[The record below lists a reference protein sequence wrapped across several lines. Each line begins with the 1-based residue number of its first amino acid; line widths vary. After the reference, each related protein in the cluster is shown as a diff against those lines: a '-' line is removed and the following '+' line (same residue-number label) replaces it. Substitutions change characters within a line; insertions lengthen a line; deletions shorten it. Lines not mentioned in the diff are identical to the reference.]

1 MTKMT
6 TFRTLLSCSVGVL
19 ILGGC
24 TATGPRTARLNAQ
37 ASPARASAGLADQ
50 TRRVLAQRDGDAAVA
65 LAERLV
71 AAEPK
76 VAGYR
81 SLLGQSYLQAGRF
94 ASARQAFTDAL
105 QIDPADGRAALNLA
119 LAMIAGG
126 NGAGAKALLDQHAAA
141 IPTADLGLALAL
153 AGAPGEGVRLLTAAT
168 REPGASVKARQNL
181 ALALALSGQWDMAR
195 MAASADMAPADVEV
209 RMREWADFANASP
222 ADMVSSLLGV
232 KPTVDTGQP
241 IMLALN
247 AAPSAAVMQDMVQAL
262 PQPVVAEPAPAAV
275 EPAAARTA
283 FAAQQEIVQPLPMA
297 PKRTARTAPS
307 SLLLARRGD
316 EPQAS
321 IQRIAAGPVTAPA
334 LLRRAE
340 ERRVVTRRRGDWNV
354 QIGAFGKAD
363 GAQKAWD
370 RLTRRFDGLS
380 GYAPQSGTVRLSGEQ
395 LYRLSVGGLSRADA
409 DSLCHRYRAAGGA
422 CFVRRQ
428 ADDHM
433 AQWARP
439 GIGIASL

>member
-6 TFRTLLSCSVGVL
+6 TFRTLLSCSVGML
-19 ILGGC
+19 ILAGC
-24 TATGPRTARLNAQ
+24 TATGPRTARLKQ
-37 ASPARASAGLADQ
+37 EVSPARATAALADQ
-50 TRRVLAQRDGDAAVA
+50 TRRVLAQRDGTAAVA

-71 AAEPK
+71 AADPRD
-76 VAGYR
+76 AGYR

-105 QIDPADGRAALNLA
+105 QLDPADGRAALNLA

-126 NGAGAKALLDQHAAA
+126 NGEGARTLLDSHASV
-141 IPTADLGLALAL
+141 IPAADLGLALAL
-153 AGAPGEGVRLLTAAT
+153 AGAPGEGVRLLTAAA

-209 RMREWADFANASP
+209 RMREWADFAANTSP
-222 ADMVSSLLGV
+222 ADRVSSLLGV
-232 KPTVDTGQP
+232 KQTVDTGQP
-241 IMLALN
+241 ITLALN
-247 AAPSAAVMQDMVQAL
+247 GAPSAAVVQDMVQAL
-262 PQPVVAEPAPAAV
+262 PQPDPKPAAAEPAAPGILF
-275 EPAAARTA
+275 AAR
-283 FAAQQEIVQPLPMA
+283 QDVVQPLPMSA
-297 PKRTARTAPS
+297 TRSAQRDDQPQPS
-307 SLLLARRGD
+307 M
-316 EPQAS
+316 E
-321 IQRIAAGPVTAPA
+321 RIAAGPVTAPA

-340 ERRVVTRRRGDWNV
+340 ERRVVAHRRGDWNV

-363 GAQKAWD
+363 GAQKAWGQ
-370 RLTRRFDGLS
+370 LTRRFDGLS
-380 GYAPQSGTVRLSGEQ
+380 GYTPQSGTVRLSGEQ